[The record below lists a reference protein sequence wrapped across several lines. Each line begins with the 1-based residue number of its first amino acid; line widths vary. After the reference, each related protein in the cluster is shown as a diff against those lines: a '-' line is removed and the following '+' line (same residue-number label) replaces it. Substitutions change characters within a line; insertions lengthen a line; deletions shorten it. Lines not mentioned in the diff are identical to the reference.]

1 MDPSE
6 KALTVSADA
15 LVIGAGVV
23 GSSTAF
29 ELAKSGRKVIVLDR
43 GNAVGCGTTS
53 LSSAIVRF
61 NYSTLDG
68 VMLAWES
75 SRHWNC
81 WRDYLQLGNQ
91 APAADY
97 VKTGMIVLDAP
108 PIPQERTCELY
119 QQAGIEFER
128 WTADDIRRNVPAMDP
143 GRFWPPKTPDDPAF
157 SADPDGVLG
166 GVYVAEGGFI
176 DDPLLATQNL
186 ADAARRRGSR
196 YLFGQEVV
204 GIGSAGDH
212 VLRVQTSRGQAFE
225 APAVINAAGPWS
237 GHINRLAAAG
247 DDFSVTTRPLRVE
260 VHQVPAPPGYNDGPR
275 LGPVITDLDLGTY
288 IRPARGDLMMIGGT
302 EPDCDELEWIAD
314 PDSAH
319 PNSTQAWYETQ
330 TLRAARRFP
339 GLRIPSRPS
348 GISGVYDVAADWTPI
363 YDRTSLRG
371 FYVAM
376 GTSGNQFKNAPM
388 IGQLMA
394 AIIEATEAGHDHD
407 ASPITVTGP
416 LTREP
421 IGLAA
426 FSRLRKPNPHS
437 SGTVLG

>member
-1 MDPSE
+1 V
-6 KALTVSADA
+6 TVSADV
-15 LVIGAGVV
+15 LVIGAGMV

-61 NYSTLDG
+61 NYSTPDG

-75 SRHWNC
+75 SRHWNL
-81 WRDYLQLGNQ
+81 WRDYIQLENS
-91 APAADY
+91 APAAEY

-108 PIPQERTCELY
+108 PIHQERACELY
-119 QQAGIEFER
+119 RLAGIQFER

-143 GRFWPPKTPDDPAF
+143 GRFWPPSRPDDPAF
-157 SADPDGVLG
+157 SAEPDGELG

-176 DDPLLATQNL
+176 DDALLATQNL
-186 ADAARRRGSR
+186 ADAARRHGSHF
-196 YLFGQEVV
+196 LLGHEVV
-204 GIGSAGDH
+204 GIEPDGDH
-212 VLRVQTSRGQAFE
+212 VLRIRTSLGEVFE
-225 APAVINAAGPWS
+225 APAVVNAAGPWS
-237 GHINRLAAAG
+237 GHVNRLAGVGA
-247 DDFSVTTRPLRVE
+247 DFSVSTRPLRVE

-275 LGPVITDLDLGTY
+275 LGPVITDIDLGTY
-288 IRPARGDLMMIGGT
+288 IRPAHGDLMMIGGT

-314 PDSAH
+314 PDSAN

-363 YDRTSLRG
+363 YDSTNLRG

-388 IGQLMA
+388 VGQLMA
-394 AIIEATEAGHDHD
+394 AIIEAAEAGEDHD
-407 ASPITVTGP
+407 ARPVTVTGKF
-416 LTREP
+416 TRGQ
-421 IGLAA
+421 ISLAA
-426 FSRLRKPNPHS
+426 FSRLRKPNPYS